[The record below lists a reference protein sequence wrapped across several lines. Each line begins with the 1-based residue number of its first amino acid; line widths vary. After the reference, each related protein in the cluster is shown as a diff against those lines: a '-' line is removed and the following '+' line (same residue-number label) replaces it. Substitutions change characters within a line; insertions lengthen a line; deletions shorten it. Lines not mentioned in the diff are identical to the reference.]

1 MDILNNRELN
11 EINGGS
17 GAAVGVLCFIGGLIV
32 FGLGLFCGF
41 FEKHGEES

>member
-1 MDILNNRELN
+1 MDILSKQELN

-17 GAAVGVLCFIGGLIV
+17 KAVLFFLGGLIV

-41 FEKHGEES
+41 FEKE